1 MGNQPLMQTSVEV
14 VKTFEQ
20 VAHDGSFWC
29 GVRPGLLLVRNSGAE
44 WISKRKDVE
53 QEVAQRTDIQ
63 PRCLTLCWRSYA
75 RVMRQPSGSGEGL
88 R

>member
-1 MGNQPLMQTSVEV
+1 MGNQPVMQTSVEV

-44 WISKRKDVE
+44 WISKRKDVD
-53 QEVAQRTDIQ
+53 QEVAQRTAIQ
-63 PRCLTLCWRSYA
+63 APCLTLC
-75 RVMRQPSGSGEGL
+75 
-88 R
+88 